1 MQATTP
7 SSPVSSPPLASSAP
21 SVDASSSSDSGT
33 VQLPASGVAR
43 LAHLGVIEA
52 SGDDAI
58 RFLNG
63 QLSNDLNQLS
73 PTQARLAAFCSAK
86 GRMQASFVVLQRDK
100 GDVLLV
106 CSADLLA
113 PTLKRMSMFVMRAK
127 AKLRDASADFA
138 VYGLLGQ
145 STSTLDAGATAPW
158 SATNVAD
165 ASVVQL
171 YPAQGLARQLLLSPT
186 SAPAP
191 AGPSLA
197 LADWQSSEVL
207 SGVATVSAAVVEAF
221 VPQMLNFES
230 VGGVSFKKGCYPGQE
245 VVARSQFR
253 GTLKRRAYIAQLP
266 FSDSGAPVA
275 AGQALF
281 SSLDPDQPCGLVVQ
295 AARSAQGPWL
305 AIVSMQTSAAEAG
318 ELRLGGP
325 NGAPL
330 ALLPLPYALLED
342 I

>member
-1 MQATTP
+1 MQAPTTSLHA
-7 SSPVSSPPLASSAP
+7 SSPSLDSGASSVSAHQL
-21 SVDASSSSDSGT
+21 SESSAI
-33 VQLPASGVAR
+33 QLPASGVAH
-43 LAHLGVIEA
+43 LEHLGVIEA
-52 SGDDAI
+52 SGEDAI

-73 PTQARLAAFCSAK
+73 PSKASLAAFCSAK
-86 GRMQASFVVLQRDK
+86 GRMQASFVAIKRDN

-113 PTLKRMSMFVMRAK
+113 PTLKRLSMFVMRAK

-145 STSTLDAGATAPW
+145 SATDLGASAPW
-158 SATNVAD
+158 SAANTGE

-171 YPAQGLARQLLLSPT
+171 YPAQSLARQLWIAPSSAAAPGGPT
-186 SAPAP
+186 
-191 AGPSLA
+191 LA
-197 LADWQSSEVL
+197 LADWQCSEVL

-266 FSDSGAPVA
+266 PSDSDAPVA
-275 AGQALF
+275 AGQELF
-281 SSLDPDQPCGLVVQ
+281 SSQDPEPPCGLVVQ

-318 ELRLGGP
+318 NLHLGSPSGT
-325 NGAPL
+325 AL

>member
-1 MQATTP
+1 MQAPTNTP
-7 SSPVSSPPLASSAP
+7 NSASSPSLAPSAP
-21 SVDASSSSDSGT
+21 SASTHPLTEPSAI
-33 VQLPASGVAR
+33 QLPANGVAR

-52 SGDDAI
+52 SGEDAI

-73 PTQARLAAFCSAK
+73 PNQARLAAFCSAK
-86 GRMQASFVVLQRDK
+86 GRMQASFVAVKRDN

-106 CSADLLA
+106 CSHDLLA
-113 PTLKRMSMFVMRAK
+113 PTLKRLSMFVMRAK

-138 VYGLLGQ
+138 VYGLLRQ
-145 STSTLDAGATAPW
+145 SATNLGASAPW
-158 SATNVAD
+158 SAANAVD

-171 YPAQGLARQLLLSPT
+171 YPAQSLARQLWIAPANT
-186 SAPAP
+186 PAP
-191 AGPSLA
+191 AGPTLA
-197 LADWQSSEVL
+197 LADWQCSEVL
-207 SGVATVSAAVVEAF
+207 SGVATVNAAVVEAF

-253 GTLKRRAYIAQLP
+253 GTLKRRAYIAQWAP
-266 FSDSGAPVA
+266 SDSDAPVA
-275 AGQALF
+275 AGQELF
-281 SSLDPDQPCGLVVQ
+281 TSQDPEQPCGLVVQ
-295 AARSAQGPWL
+295 AARSAEGPWL

-318 ELRLGGP
+318 ELHLGSPSGP
-325 NGAPL
+325 AL